1 MIPAAGELITKDL
14 TRALRTPYVAAEYIK
29 ITYGVALAE
38 SAQEDEMIE
47 VPSVG
52 NRQPRVISR
61 KTLASIIGPRVEDIL
76 EVVINEL
83 EQANCPPELLTS
95 GVVIT
100 GGTSLLEGIVP
111 LAEDMF
117 ALPVRIGVPNKIGGI
132 AERLKNPRYAAS
144 VGLLEYVSE
153 NSFKNSLLYPSEGTP
168 FKKFVH
174 FLKTY
179 F

>member
-1 MIPAAGELITKDL
+1 M
-14 TRALRTPYVAAEYIK
+14 
-29 ITYGVALAE
+29 
-38 SAQEDEMIE
+38 
-47 VPSVG
+47 
-52 NRQPRVISR
+52 
-61 KTLASIIGPRVEDIL
+61 
-76 EVVINEL
+76 
-83 EQANCPPELLTS
+83 
-95 GVVIT
+95 
-100 GGTSLLEGIVP
+100 
-111 LAEDMF
+111 
-117 ALPVRIGVPNKIGGI
+117 PNKIGGI

>member
-1 MIPAAGELITKDL
+1 M
-14 TRALRTPYVAAEYIK
+14 
-29 ITYGVALAE
+29 
-38 SAQEDEMIE
+38 
-47 VPSVG
+47 
-52 NRQPRVISR
+52 
-61 KTLASIIGPRVEDIL
+61 
-76 EVVINEL
+76 
-83 EQANCPPELLTS
+83 
-95 GVVIT
+95 
-100 GGTSLLEGIVP
+100 P